1 VARRTGSN
9 GANAKQLLTITG
21 KCGLGG
27 AHVSK
32 QSTYETIARPPPGIA
47 FSRGQSVSKV
57 RIENDCLA
65 QTA

>member
-32 QSTYETIARPPPGIA
+32 QSTYETIAAAARHRVFPRSI
-47 FSRGQSVSKV
+47 
-57 RIENDCLA
+57 CLKSPYRE
-65 QTA
+65 